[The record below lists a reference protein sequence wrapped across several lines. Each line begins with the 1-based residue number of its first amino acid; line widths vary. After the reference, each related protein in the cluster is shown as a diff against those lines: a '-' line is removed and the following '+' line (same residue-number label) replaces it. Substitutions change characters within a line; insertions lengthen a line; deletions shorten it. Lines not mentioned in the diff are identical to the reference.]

1 MLLYSPRREYQPTPS
16 HSPPGSE
23 GIMDHPL
30 RRPEEIL
37 AYRSLKQI
45 LAAKPRS
52 LWTVGPKDNALA
64 AMRLMADKNIGLVLV
79 VEHGAIAGIL
89 SERDCVRRLVLAGK
103 SPELTPVADIM
114 VRDVIKIDL
123 AKTFADCLKLMHLH
137 GIRHLRPKLAKP
149 VNSRIG
155 GIACDNCGVNR
166 SNRNAGNPIRM
177 DAGFRQGFVDASL
190 VSPQSAATL

>member
-1 MLLYSPRREYQPTPS
+1 
-16 HSPPGSE
+16 
-23 GIMDHPL
+23 MDYPL

-52 LWTVGPKDNALA
+52 LWTVGPKDNALS
-64 AMRLMADKNIGLVLV
+64 AMRLMAEKNIGLVV
-79 VEHGAIAGIL
+79 VMEHRAIVGVL

-114 VRDVIKIDL
+114 VRDVIKVDL

-137 GIRHLRPKLAKP
+137 TIRHLP
-149 VNSRIG
+149 VVENGTPITLSRSVTCWARQSQHHTKVIG
-155 GIACDNCGVNR
+155 ELER
-166 SNRNAGNPIRM
+166 ERM
-177 DAGFRQGFVDASL
+177 TMLTSTA
-190 VSPQSAATL
+190 